1 MTGTRRAFRDR
12 GQVALEYI
20 GFIPILLFVAL
31 CGIQL
36 GWVGYVHQQAET
48 AARTAARVE
57 ARKPGAGEA
66 AGHAAIRSGLA
77 ATITVSGGGDA
88 VTANVSI
95 PVTSIIPGLAL
106 DPATATAVMPDDDPK
121 GP

>member
-1 MTGTRRAFRDR
+1 MRHPTRLGRLRPPAGRDGGAHGGPGGSPQTG
-12 GQVALEYI
+12 V
-20 GFIPILLFVAL
+20 
-31 CGIQL
+31 
-36 GWVGYVHQQAET
+36 
-48 AARTAARVE
+48 
-57 ARKPGAGEA
+57 GEA
-66 AGHAAIRSGLA
+66 AYHAAIRSGLA

-106 DPATATAVMPDDDPK
+106 DPATATAVMPNDDPK